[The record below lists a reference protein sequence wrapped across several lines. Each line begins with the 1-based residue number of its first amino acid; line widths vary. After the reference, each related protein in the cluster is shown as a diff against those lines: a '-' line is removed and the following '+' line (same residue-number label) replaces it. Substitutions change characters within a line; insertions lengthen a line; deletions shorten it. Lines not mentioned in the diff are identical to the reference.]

1 MLSVRGEYLVP
12 DETVQALVGPEGTVW
27 TQPATGEPFVL
38 CARNATEQDA
48 AGRFVADLLGMG
60 LVPYGL
66 PRTHRQ
72 TVAMFGGP
80 ILRGCTW
87 VPWAEAPM
95 PTDEDGAELS
105 LRGCAM
111 VAKQEA

>member
-12 DETVQALVGPEGTVW
+12 DATVHALVGPEGTVW
-27 TQPATGEPFVL
+27 TQPATGEPFIV
-38 CARNATEQDA
+38 CARNEAERTA
-48 AGRFVADLLGMG
+48 ASAFVADLLRMG

-66 PRTHRQ
+66 PTNQRA
-72 TVAMFGGP
+72 TVALFGGP
-80 ILRGCTW
+80 VLRDCQW

-95 PTDEDGAELS
+95 PQDEDGAEVS

-111 VAKQEA
+111 VASA